1 MTPLPP
7 SLAVARCPVVSCA
20 AAVLGEV
27 DVLRVV
33 QLVVLRVH
41 DVVDHAR
48 LQVQQHRP
56 RDVVLV
62 VRLKGKEAKERFSC
76 QIMNC
81 EVAFYIDMFLM
92 TFFPF
97 RHC

>member
-56 RDVVLV
+56 GDVVLV
-62 VRLKGKEAKERFSC
+62 VSLQRQTKRQMRGLDAK
-76 QIMNC
+76 
-81 EVAFYIDMFLM
+81 L
-92 TFFPF
+92 
-97 RHC
+97 